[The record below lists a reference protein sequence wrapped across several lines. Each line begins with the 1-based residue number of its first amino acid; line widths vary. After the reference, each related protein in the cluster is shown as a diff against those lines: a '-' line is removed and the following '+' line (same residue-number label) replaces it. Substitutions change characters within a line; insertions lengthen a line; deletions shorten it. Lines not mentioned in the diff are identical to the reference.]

1 MSYVVRLG
9 ELENGG
15 VNYAMWLETPHSQ
28 PARTLQ
34 SVERFGTWPVATGV
48 QQGTVTDLLH
58 IVIRPEQPKNE
69 ALDAPLRS
77 ALLQTL
83 DTDVAAVPLVIADN
97 DGSRERYRYYVTLG
111 LDEQEDEVAGLHWV
125 ATLVTADDAKWRS
138 LEVQTVVWDAFESGA
153 QQVVTNGGDAPALPT
168 YEVRPTAD
176 RTAGWDQRMFVAFDP
191 NTRLP
196 SVDEVPFDIAN
207 GNWDTAALVTAG
219 DITSADEIGV
229 IVDGREVRRWITGYN
244 TMATKVW
251 INLPYR
257 GSLETRLKQAIGPA
271 DVMTELEVARGA
283 NDIRLFPPQGMLLVD
298 EEVFTYTGKDVV
310 RGRFLGVTGAAK
322 DTAADSHADFALIH
336 WLEHEI
342 WIVYGGKTAEEN
354 FYDDAPEG
362 ESLLYDDR
370 KPTIDLPTSSNKR
383 WVFLR
388 WPSDGDASESAEYRF
403 PKWRSFATSL
413 GIAGFT
419 DLVPP
424 EEWDAH
430 PFYRELYL
438 QRLPSDSETA
448 GVGGTSDDWR
458 SYWFVNLPGYWVTA
472 LEAGVRATRYD
483 GGDFIA
489 FIHTSLESSEALM
502 ELNRPADLNATIYQI
517 LNWTG
522 SIDPERIYFAQQGT
536 ASMRVTLDTLNVDF
550 SAFAYDGPQFMR
562 TEPQDNYSLEATL
575 TNLTTGEA
583 LAIQTELAWEN
594 DLGLRIDTGTKKVTL
609 LSDRSNQYQA
619 VTRDAH
625 RQEMLSLVPGDNT
638 LQIEEEGLQGMQ
650 VVITFE
656 ERTYA

>member
-1 MSYVVRLG
+1 MSVILFLG
-9 ELENGG
+9 SLAND
-15 VNYAMWLETPHSQ
+15 NDDYWMWLESPHSQ
-28 PARTLQ
+28 PTRSIQSARRYGSWPAATA
-34 SVERFGTWPVATGV
+34 VEEKA
-48 QQGTVTDLLH
+48 VTDLLH
-58 IVIRPEQPKNE
+58 IVIRPEQPMDE

-77 ALLQTL
+77 ALLRTL
-83 DTDVAAVPLVIADN
+83 DTDRAAVPLVIAN
-97 DGSRERYRYYVTLG
+97 DDGTNERYRYYVTQAV
-111 LDEQEDEVAGLHWV
+111 DEQEDEVAGLHWV

-138 LEVQTVVWDAFESGA
+138 VEVQTVVWDAFESGA
-153 QQVVTNGGDAPALPT
+153 QKVVTNDGDAPALPT
-168 YEVRPTAD
+168 YEMRPTAD
-176 RTAGWDQRMFVAFDP
+176 RTAGWDKRMFVAFDP
-191 NTRLP
+191 NTRLA
-196 SVDEVPFDIAN
+196 SVNEVPFDIAN

-229 IVDGREVRRWITGYN
+229 IVDGREVRRWISSYN
-244 TMATKVW
+244 TTTTKVW
-251 INLPYR
+251 INLSYR
-257 GSLETRLKQAIGPA
+257 GSLETRLKHAIGPA
-271 DVMTELEVARGA
+271 DVVTELEVARGA
-283 NDIRLFPPQGMLLVD
+283 NDIRLFPPQGMLLID

-310 RGRFLGVTGAAK
+310 RGRFLGVTRAAK
-322 DTAADSHADFALIH
+322 DTAADSHADFALLH

-383 WVFLR
+383 WVFIK

-403 PKWRSFATSL
+403 PKWRSVSTPL
-413 GIAGFT
+413 GIAG
-419 DLVPP
+419 LKELIPP
-424 EEWDAH
+424 EEGDVH
-430 PFYRELYL
+430 TYYRELYL

-472 LEAGVRATRYD
+472 LGVGVRVTRYD

-489 FIHTSLESSEALM
+489 FINTSLESSEALF
-502 ELNRPADLNATIYQI
+502 ELTRPADLNVTVYRI
-517 LNWTG
+517 LTWSG
-522 SIDPERIYFAQQGT
+522 SIAPAQIYFAQHGT
-536 ASMRVTLDTLNVDF
+536 ASMQVTLDTLNIDF

-562 TEPQDNYSLEATL
+562 TEPQDNYSLDATL
-575 TNLTTGEA
+575 ANLTTGEA
-583 LAIQTELAWEN
+583 LAIQTELAWET

-609 LSDRSNQYQA
+609 LGDRSNQYQA

-625 RQEMLSLVPGDNT
+625 RQEMLPLAPGDNT

-656 ERTYA
+656 ERSYT